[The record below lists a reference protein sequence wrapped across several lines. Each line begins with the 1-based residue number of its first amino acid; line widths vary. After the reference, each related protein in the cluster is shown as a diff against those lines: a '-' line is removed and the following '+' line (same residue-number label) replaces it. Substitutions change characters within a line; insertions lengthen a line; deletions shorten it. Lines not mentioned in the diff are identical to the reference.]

1 MGERKLIALLKELLD
16 LIWFVFYKHCAATRR
31 PETMVRKKAKKRVR
45 SDNDTDNARAARP
58 FWSGT
63 LTFGLVSV
71 PVDLYPGNRTN
82 RAPLRMLGPE
92 GEALSRR
99 YYSEKTGRDLD
110 DDEMIRGYEIEK
122 DRFVVV
128 SDEELERLAP
138 EQSRD
143 IDLRRF
149 VPLED
154 IPPLYF
160 DRSYFLAPGAGA
172 EKAYKLL
179 AQTME
184 KEQLAGV
191 ATFVMRGKQ
200 YVVAI
205 FPENEILRAET
216 MRFADEIRSP
226 KEIGLPEEKK
236 VPAAAVKKFEKLIEK
251 HSDNKLDLKELKD
264 EQTEKLLKL
273 VEKKRKYHKD
283 VVELEVPAEE
293 KGKVI
298 DLMAALKKSLAGKRK
313 AA

>member
-1 MGERKLIALLKELLD
+1 M
-16 LIWFVFYKHCAATRR
+16 AA
-31 PETMVRKKAKKRVR
+31 RKKASRKKSESNGDGMAR
-45 SDNDTDNARAARP
+45 SARP

-92 GEALSRR
+92 GDPLARR
-99 YYSEKTGRDLD
+99 YYSEKTGKDLD
-110 DDEMIRGYEIEK
+110 DEDMVRGFEFDK
-122 DRFVVV
+122 DHYVVV
-128 SDEELERLAP
+128 TDEELERLAP

-160 DRSYFLAPGAGA
+160 DRSYFLAPSEGS
-172 EKAYKLL
+172 EKAYRLL
-179 AQTME
+179 ARTMDKE
-184 KEQLAGV
+184 KLSGI
-191 ATFVMRGKQ
+191 ATFVMRGKE
-200 YVVAI
+200 YLVAI

-216 MRFADEIRSP
+216 MRFPDEIRTP
-226 KEIGLPEEKK
+226 KEIGLPEKK
-236 VPAAAVKKFEKLIEK
+236 KIAATAVKKFESLIQK
-251 HSDNKLDLKELKD
+251 HSGKRLSLTDLKD

-273 VEKKRKYHKD
+273 VEKKRKQHKD
-283 VVELEVPAEE
+283 LVEVELPEQEPA
-293 KGKVI
+293 KVV
-298 DLMAALKKSLAGKRK
+298 DLMEALKKSLAGKRQ

>member
-1 MGERKLIALLKELLD
+1 MA
-16 LIWFVFYKHCAATRR
+16 
-31 PETMVRKKAKKRVR
+31 AKKKSSRKR
-45 SDNDTDNARAARP
+45 SEDNGDNVARSARP

-92 GEALSRR
+92 GEPLARR
-99 YYSEKTGRDLD
+99 YFSEKSGNDLE
-110 DDEMIRGYEIEK
+110 DEDMVRGFEYDK
-122 DRFVVV
+122 DRYVIVT
-128 SDEELERLAP
+128 DEELERLAP

-160 DRSYFLAPGAGA
+160 ERSFFLAPSEGS
-172 EKAYKLL
+172 EKAYRLL
-179 AQTME
+179 SQAMQKE
-184 KEQLAGV
+184 KLAGV
-191 ATFVMRGKQ
+191 ATFVMRGKE
-200 YVVAI
+200 YLVAI

-216 MRFADEIRSP
+216 MRFSDEIRSP
-226 KEIGLPEEKK
+226 KEIGLPEKK
-236 VPAAAVKKFEKLIEK
+236 KIPAAAVKKFETLIAR
-251 HSDNKLDLKELKD
+251 HSDQRLALKELKD

-273 VEKKRKYHKD
+273 VEKKRKQHKD
-283 VVELEVPAEE
+283 VVEVDVPEQAE
-293 KGKVI
+293 GKVV